1 MVLVNQV
8 VQDGATASFLASR
21 RKDQQRALQRLRE
34 DPELRLLEVIEAP
47 LIDLEVRGVPALTYF
62 GGLVWK

>member
-1 MVLVNQV
+1 MRVEVSICEALLVL
-8 VQDGATASFLASR
+8 DTRCRSL
-21 RKDQQRALQRLRE
+21 
-34 DPELRLLEVIEAP
+34 ELIEAP